1 MSFPEL
7 LRVYQFDNKIRCGIN
22 KDGGYVIGDINDE
35 NGYDCYISA
44 GVSNEESFSRDFI
57 NKYGMT
63 MENSFAFDG
72 TIQKYPSKYTK
83 KIQFVKK
90 IYQMLRQKIP

>member
-1 MSFPEL
+1 MSLPEL
-7 LRVYQFDNKIRCGIN
+7 LRVYQFDNKIRCGVN

-35 NGYDCYISA
+35 AGYDCYISA

-57 NKYGMT
+57 NKYGM
-63 MENSFAFDG
+63 NRDNCFAFDG
-72 TIQKYPSKYTK
+72 TIKKYPSKYTK

-90 IYQMLRQKIP
+90 IYQMSLQKIP